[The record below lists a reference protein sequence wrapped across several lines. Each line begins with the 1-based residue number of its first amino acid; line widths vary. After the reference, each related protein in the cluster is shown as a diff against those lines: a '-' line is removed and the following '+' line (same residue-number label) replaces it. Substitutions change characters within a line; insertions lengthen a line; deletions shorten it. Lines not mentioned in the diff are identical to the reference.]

1 MKLKKY
7 KLEKKKTRKLEWSSK
22 PKLIFKTY
30 NPLNSRSGLNYET
43 QFPINLML
51 NDKTGKKYQI

>member
-7 KLEKKKTRKLEWSSK
+7 KLEKKKTHKLEWSSK

-30 NPLNSRSGLNYET
+30 NPLNSRSGRNYET

-51 NDKTGKKYQI
+51 NDEIGKNYQI